1 MRDPKEVTRFMG
13 MRTTL
18 DTIEGVYPA
27 FDIVDP
33 ELVTRII
40 TPKGILK
47 PGEVE
52 EHEI

>member
-1 MRDPKEVTRFMG
+1 MG
-13 MRTTL
+13 IKTTL

-40 TPKGILK
+40 TPKGILR
-47 PGEVE
+47 PGEME
-52 EHEI
+52 KDGI